1 MAAHGGR
8 DLPQS
13 DLQETSERDTA
24 AVVTHMAHSGK
35 DGTSTIK

>member
-13 DLQETSERDTA
+13 DLQEAGQGDTA
-24 AVVTHMAHSGK
+24 AVVPHMAHAGK
-35 DGTSTIK
+35 DVPSTVK

>member
-13 DLQETSERDTA
+13 DLQETGERDTA
-24 AVVTHMAHSGK
+24 AAIPHMAHSGK
-35 DGTSTIK
+35 DGPGTIK